1 MPEQVPL
8 SASASAASPAPLDEP
23 VNPQKHRKG
32 LSRVWHATGYSIAGQ
47 PQMESALSHLQAA
60 EKDLREAS
68 HDKGGHR
75 DRALELVNRAEEQV
89 REGMKY
95 DKRH

>member
-1 MPEQVPL
+1 MSMRLPSL
-8 SASASAASPAPLDEP
+8 AASVLIAATAAGA
-23 VNPQKHRKG
+23 G
-32 LSRVWHATGYSIAGQ
+32 LYAGYSIAGQ

-60 EKDLREAS
+60 EHDLREAT

-95 DKRH
+95 DRKH

>member
-1 MPEQVPL
+1 MRLSRFAAPL
-8 SASASAASPAPLDEP
+8 LVAATAASAGLFAGYTIAA
-23 VNPQKHRKG
+23 
-32 LSRVWHATGYSIAGQ
+32 Q
-47 PQMESALSHLQAA
+47 PQMESALNHLQAA
-60 EKDLREAS
+60 ERDLREAT